1 MTAKPK
7 LPLDA
12 YENKRRFMAFLT
24 SQETYKRLRFAIGT
38 IVFLTGSLVGG
49 FKLGM
54 YFQKETMTATAML
67 PTADELPMDRLN
79 ILETDI
85 IGLRQSSMAR
95 ATIVDSMRADVESI
109 KTDVRDIRRMQMDL
123 LRLIQPGIRQ

>member
-1 MTAKPK
+1 MTKR
-7 LPLDA
+7 PLDA

-24 SQETYKRLRFAIGT
+24 NREMYKRLRFAVSTVI
-38 IVFLTGSLVGG
+38 FLTGSLVGG
-49 FKLGM
+49 FRLGM
-54 YFQKETMTATAML
+54 YFQKETMSTSAML

-85 IGLRQSSMAR
+85 IGLTQSSVTR

-109 KTDVRDIRRMQMDL
+109 KIDVRDIRRMQMDL
-123 LRLIQPGIRQ
+123 LRLIQPGLGQ